1 MFASYLALSFFYIA
15 FALIVYALIDEDYNE
30 VFIEYNNNEDY
41 WHQIIYLNR
50 GEHND

>member
-15 FALIVYALIDEDYNE
+15 ISLIVYALIDDDYNE
-30 VFIEYNNNEDY
+30 VFIEYSNNEDY
-41 WHQIIYLNR
+41 WHIVYNCKG